1 MGTQKRKR
9 EAVFAGEKEKHRKE
23 GVQEELHQL
32 WKGSK
37 A

>member
-9 EAVFAGEKEKHRKE
+9 DAVFAGEKKNRKE
-23 GVQEELHQL
+23 AVQEELHQL
-32 WKGSK
+32 WKGRK